1 VDREQQLLPRF
12 ASLAEVASAFS
23 LTDDQ
28 ARAFNLIGH
37 GLLMSFLRDEED
49 CPEQPTAPTTT
60 DGTSTE
66 ITVLLN
72 QVLLFLH
79 GMGGS
84 GKSLA
89 VHAMIALAIS
99 WDRPRAILTSA
110 KSGVAAVNVEGYTV
124 DSPSYKPKSFF
135 DEVRML
141 ISHT

>member
-1 VDREQQLLPRF
+1 
-12 ASLAEVASAFS
+12 
-23 LTDDQ
+23 
-28 ARAFNLIGH
+28 
-37 GLLMSFLRDEED
+37 MSFLRDEED

-89 VHAMIALAIS
+89 VHAMIALAMS

-124 DSPSYKPKSFF
+124 DSLRYKPKSFF